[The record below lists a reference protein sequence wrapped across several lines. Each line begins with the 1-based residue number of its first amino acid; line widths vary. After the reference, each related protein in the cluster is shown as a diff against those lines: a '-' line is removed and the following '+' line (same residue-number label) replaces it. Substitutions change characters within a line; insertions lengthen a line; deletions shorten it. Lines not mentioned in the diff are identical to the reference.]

1 MDEGKHMSQNQVNT
15 RQQQIL
21 DRMAL
26 YGEVKLA
33 ELKETFDVAEM
44 TLRRDLEKLEQMGL
58 LKRTFG
64 GAILIGKDIAL
75 LERTG
80 VLIDE
85 KMKIGLQ
92 AVKLIQPGDSIF
104 IDGGSTT
111 LQIAKCLKPNMNITV
126 VTNALNVAAE
136 LQGKQISTI
145 VVGGIL
151 LEKTSTLV
159 GPLACDSLAK
169 MAFDRVFIGTTG
181 ATIRHGFSNSNM
193 HEAEIKRFVI
203 EQAAEVNIV
212 MDHTKFGMKDLFS
225 FASLNAV
232 DRIITD
238 RLPEQELAQ
247 AFKESSV
254 EIVASL

>member
-1 MDEGKHMSQNQVNT
+1 MSQNQLNA

-21 DRMAL
+21 DRMVS

-33 ELKETFDVAEM
+33 ELKETFDVTEM
-44 TLRRDLEKLEQMGL
+44 TLRRDLEKLEQIGL
-58 LKRTFG
+58 LRRTFG

-80 VLIDE
+80 VMIDE
-85 KMKIGLQ
+85 KMRIGLQ
-92 AVKLIQPGDSIF
+92 AVQFIKPGDSIF

-111 LQIAKCLKPNMNITV
+111 LQVAKCLRPDMNITV
-126 VTNALNVAAE
+126 VTNALNIAAE

-145 VVGGIL
+145 VIGGIL
-151 LEKTSTLV
+151 LERTSTLV

-169 MAFDRVFIGTTG
+169 LAFDQVFIGTTG
-181 ATIRHGFSNSNM
+181 ATVKHGLSNSNM
-193 HEAEIKRFVI
+193 HEAEIKRLAI
-203 EQAAEVNIV
+203 EKAGEVNIV

-225 FASLNAV
+225 FVSLAAV

-238 RLPEQELAQ
+238 QLPEAALIQ
-247 AFKESSV
+247 AFKEAAV
-254 EIVASL
+254 EIVAS

>member
-1 MDEGKHMSQNQVNT
+1 
-15 RQQQIL
+15 
-21 DRMAL
+21 
-26 YGEVKLA
+26 
-33 ELKETFDVAEM
+33 M

-58 LKRTFG
+58 LRRTFG
-64 GAILIGKDIAL
+64 GAILIAKDIAL

-85 KMKIGLQ
+85 KTKIGLQ
-92 AVKLIQPGDSIF
+92 AVQFIQPGDSIF

-111 LQIAKCLKPNMNITV
+111 LQIAKCLRPNLNITV
-126 VTNALNVAAE
+126 VTNALNIAAE
-136 LQGKQISTI
+136 LQAKLISTI
-145 VVGGIL
+145 VIGGIL

-181 ATIRHGFSNSNM
+181 ATARHGFSNSNM
-193 HEAEIKRFVI
+193 HEAEVKRFVI

-225 FASLNAV
+225 FASLVAV

-238 RLPEQELAQ
+238 RPPDQELVQ
-247 AFKESSV
+247 ALKDASV

>member
-1 MDEGKHMSQNQVNT
+1 MNEGKQMTLNQVNT

-26 YGEVKLA
+26 HGEVKLA
-33 ELKETFDVAEM
+33 ELKESFEVTEM

-58 LKRTFG
+58 LRRTFG
-64 GAILIGKDIAL
+64 GAILIGRDIAL
-75 LERTG
+75 LERTS
-80 VLIDE
+80 VLVDE
-85 KMKIGLQ
+85 KIKIGLQ
-92 AVKLIQPGDSIF
+92 AVQFIQPGDSIF

-111 LQIAKCLKPNMNITV
+111 LQVAKSLRPNMNITV
-126 VTNALNVAAE
+126 VTNALNIAAE

-151 LEKTSTLV
+151 LDKTSTLV

-169 MAFDRVFIGTTG
+169 LAFDRVFIGTTG
-181 ATIRHGFSNSNM
+181 ATVKHGLSNSNM

-225 FASLNAV
+225 FASLATI

-238 RLPEQELAQ
+238 RLPELELVQ
-247 AFKESSV
+247 AFKEASV
-254 EIVASL
+254 EIVAS

>member
-1 MDEGKHMSQNQVNT
+1 MTSNQINT

-26 YGEVKLA
+26 SGDVKLT
-33 ELKETFDVAEM
+33 ELKETFEVTDM
-44 TLRRDLEKLEQMGL
+44 TLRRDLEKLEQLGML
-58 LKRTFG
+58 RRTLG

-80 VLIDE
+80 VLMNE
-85 KMKIGLQ
+85 KMKIGLR
-92 AVKLIQPGDSIF
+92 AVQFIQPGDSIF

-111 LQIAKCLKPNMNITV
+111 LQVAKCLRPNMNLTV
-126 VTNALNVAAE
+126 VTNALNIATE

-145 VVGGIL
+145 VIGGIL

-169 MAFDRVFIGTTG
+169 LAFDRVFIGTTG
-181 ATIRHGFSNSNM
+181 ATVKHGLSNSNM

-203 EQAAEVNIV
+203 EQAAEVMIV
-212 MDHTKFGMKDLFS
+212 MDHTKFGKKDLFS
-225 FASLNAV
+225 FASLSAI
-232 DRIITD
+232 DRIVTD
-238 RLPEQELAQ
+238 RLPDIELVQ
-247 AFKESSV
+247 AFKDAAV
-254 EIVASL
+254 EIVAG

>member
-1 MDEGKHMSQNQVNT
+1 MNEGKQMSQNQVNT

-26 YGEVKLA
+26 HGDVKLA
-33 ELKETFDVAEM
+33 ELKETFDVTEM
-44 TLRRDLEKLEQMGL
+44 TLRRDLEKLEQMHL
-58 LKRTFG
+58 LRRTFG

-80 VLIDE
+80 VLVDE
-85 KMKIGLQ
+85 KMRIGLQ
-92 AVKLIQPGDSIF
+92 SVQFIQPGDSIF
-104 IDGGSTT
+104 MDGGSTT
-111 LQIAKCLKPNMNITV
+111 LQIAKCLRPNMNITV

-159 GPLACDSLAK
+159 GPFACDSLAK
-169 MAFDRVFIGTTG
+169 LAFDRVFIGTTG
-181 ATIRHGFSNSNM
+181 VTAQHGFSNSNM
-193 HEAEIKRFVI
+193 HEAEIKRFI
-203 EQAAEVNIV
+203 IKQAAEVNIV
-212 MDHTKFGMKDLFS
+212 MDHTKYGMKDLFS
-225 FASLNAV
+225 FASLIAV

-238 RLPEQELAQ
+238 RLPEAEMAQ
-247 AFKESSV
+247 ALKDASV
-254 EIVASL
+254 EIVVTL